1 MSASDISASDVVA
14 PLDGIADVFTTL
26 EQIRI
31 EKAEIAERE
40 RELVEYI
47 KSQLGTDATV
57 GTVDG
62 RVVVTHRFSAP
73 ARSLDGKALKAD
85 HPELYEKYLVEK
97 QAARPFKL
105 IEGAK

>member
-73 ARSLDGKALKAD
+73 AKTIDTKGLKAD

-105 IEGAK
+105 IEGA